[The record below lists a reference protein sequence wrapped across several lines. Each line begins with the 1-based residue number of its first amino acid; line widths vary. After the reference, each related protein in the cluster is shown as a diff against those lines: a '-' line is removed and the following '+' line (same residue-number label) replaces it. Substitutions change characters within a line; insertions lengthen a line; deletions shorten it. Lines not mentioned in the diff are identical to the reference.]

1 MDEQGANLS
10 LSSSSSTT
18 KKPGFDYTNTDQ
30 GKRQLE
36 VQERVNR
43 LVLCKQIK
51 ILFIPNKEKR
61 PLKELVNKFLNEV
74 VKYDV
79 KQDPSPLKLAE
90 YNRSHKSSIK
100 IVRGKSFQHDDM
112 ENLGLYL
119 RQKIRKL
126 YIDRGQQPSEINRF
140 KSPILSVLLGLD
152 YSEWNG
158 TPIRQLL
165 SQSELNSYENGVIKW
180 GSLDIDILL
189 QETIGK
195 IPVVQDS
202 TVQNVQTR
210 KRESS
215 SSNDVINKRARNTPN
230 INIDADVTTIT

>member
-1 MDEQGANLS
+1 MMLNKTPPPLS
-10 LSSSSSTT
+10 WVRAAGSVGETTNFRAEMSSLFWDHFLSH
-18 KKPGFDYTNTDQ
+18 G
-30 GKRQLE
+30 
-36 VQERVNR
+36 R
-43 LVLCKQIK
+43 L
-51 ILFIPNKEKR
+51 N
-61 PLKELVNKFLNEV
+61 
-74 VKYDV
+74 
-79 KQDPSPLKLAE
+79 LAE